1 MHKDKL
7 LLERKHVQDLL
18 LNKPEMKHSPV
29 RANLSART
37 SSSTGSSDKHFTHLI
52 GKSHIGHAI

>member
-18 LNKPEMKHSPV
+18 LNKPETEAQPRQS
-29 RANLSART
+29 
-37 SSSTGSSDKHFTHLI
+37 
-52 GKSHIGHAI
+52 KSECQDIIFYWVIW